1 MRKYSLF
8 FAAIAASATLVLSCS
23 KEIDAPGEETTPTTD
38 VTEKDKEE
46 TPENK
51 DENTGSPNYD
61 GLFSLTLTTPET
73 KTEFGDKVGE
83 SYPKIWKAGDKINVN
98 GVDSDELKD
107 EDIKD
112 DGASATFYFASQ
124 PEGDTYKVVYPSTAY
139 AGEGLLSI
147 PAVQEVDGSG
157 KYDPAADI
165 MIGTGGPNETISMT
179 NSVAWLKIKLIKGD
193 YGNFGVSSIQVSGKD
208 GQKLN
213 GTFTIDGDNIVDG
226 VDDVTEEEKTITLNV
241 SGVSSLDETAKEF
254 LIAVAPKDIE
264 GGISVTVKDSKE
276 YTMTKTS
283 SNKLTKGQ
291 ILALPPI
298 KFQEYRAITNAADL
312 VQFANEYNAGG
323 LDNPYALL
331 KNDIVFSGE
340 PISTAAFN
348 ATGGIG
354 NKKGDVTNYFNGVFD
369 GGNKTIRGL
378 VATVP
383 LFAYIGN
390 AGTVKNLTID
400 NSCSFTF
407 THPNTAEGM
416 FGSVAGYHEGT
427 LDKVSVAAAV
437 TLADAEVT
445 QVTALGG
452 LAGIVVGTIDNEC
465 IYSGAL
471 TVPAGFSATDKKIYI
486 GGLAGWISNAEGKV
500 QNSKFEGTLEN
511 EGRMVASS
519 ETNEMKNNPQLI
531 IGGIVGLN
539 AGVVSSCEVASH
551 ATGVTVVLNDGSDHP
566 YTGTIV
572 THSTNAYHYAVGGI
586 VGRNNKT
593 VSGCTNNAE
602 IVNIFSAERGTGG
615 NMNGRYLEVG
625 GIVGYNDSGATIS
638 GSDNNGPIID
648 RANPKIHYVG
658 GIVGRNIGSISSSDN
673 SATGTIAVG
682 TSHFTPYG
690 ARMLYAGGIIGS
702 NENGASLSNIH
713 NAAAINVSRIE
724 SATGFICRIGGVAGY
739 SAADIDGA
747 TGGGTITNTGNIAQS
762 TGIGHCDTP
771 AGAND
776 YGYHVGGIVGHTTK
790 AVKNVSNNSGNIT
803 FTCNATG
810 VGAQYVRLGG
820 IIGKVD
826 AASTVDIEKCMNT
839 GNVTYTAS
847 ASHKDNAAT
856 RYYYNY
862 LGGIVG
868 YANNAAIKGDSSTKC
883 TNSGV
888 IKGGDGGDNNN
899 QATPSFMIGGIVGYI
914 TGDSSIEYCDL
925 IGSGNAYNDHW
936 SNRGLNA
943 SHDTP
948 SVGGIAGQIV
958 GADGTPIHVSHCN
971 IASTASVNARRG
983 AVGGIVGLA
992 QYAAISDCNMP
1003 VIFQTSQSGYFYGGI
1018 VAAVINSTVSNCVF
1032 SGATIR
1038 SSQLQIAGGIV
1049 GQLDANSTIDGCS
1062 SSATDVSKNG
1072 TAVAT
1077 TGGIAGKSV
1086 AGSTIQNCHYT
1097 ATIGK
1102 ICGDSNFTDGGDN
1115 IADL

>member
-1 MRKYSLF
+1 MVACAACEKEAQQEVEQQPEQPSARTVLQVGIADTKTYLGDSNAGARKVYWSNGDQIRVNGTASDAL
-8 FAAIAASATLVLSCS
+8 AGLADNTASADFTFTGDLSTPYNVLYPASIYTDATHVTL
-23 KEIDAPGEETTPTTD
+23 
-38 VTEKDKEE
+38 
-46 TPENK
+46 
-51 DENTGSPNYD
+51 
-61 GLFSLTLTTPET
+61 
-73 KTEFGDKVGE
+73 
-83 SYPKIWKAGDKINVN
+83 
-98 GVDSDELKD
+98 
-107 EDIKD
+107 
-112 DGASATFYFASQ
+112 
-124 PEGDTYKVVYPSTAY
+124 
-139 AGEGLLSI
+139 
-147 PAVQEVDGSG
+147 PAVQTYKEGGIADNMLPLAGYSSTGDNLSLSHLCAMVKISVLRKSEDPVD
-157 KYDPAADI
+157 
-165 MIGTGGPNETISMT
+165 T
-179 NSVAWLKIKLIKGD
+179 
-193 YGNFGVSSIQVSGKD
+193 
-208 GQKLN
+208 
-213 GTFTIDGDNIVDG
+213 DNIVSVRFKG
-226 VDDVTEEEKTITLNV
+226 RNSEKVSGSFEIAYNPAALTETTGTGDDLEVRVVKNQATSTNDAIVYYLVVPARTYSNGFDVIVQDVKGDIMTKSKASSIDLVAGKLYNLAEFAFVPNGTATGIEITSADDLIAFATAYNNKEYGDDLVATIT
-241 SGVSSLDETAKEF
+241 A
-254 LIAVAPKDIE
+254 DI
-264 GGISVTVKDSKE
+264 TFDA
-276 YTMTKTS
+276 TTS
-283 SNKLTKGQ
+283 
-291 ILALPPI
+291 
-298 KFQEYRAITNAADL
+298 AD
-312 VQFANEYNAGG
+312 
-323 LDNPYALL
+323 
-331 KNDIVFSGE
+331 
-340 PISTAAFN
+340 FN

-354 NKKGDVTNYFNGVFD
+354 TSGAENRFSGIFNG
-369 GGNKTIRGL
+369 NNRTISGL
-378 VATVP
+378 VSTVP
-383 LFAYIGN
+383 FFG
-390 AGTVKNLTID
+390 GTASSSIIKDLTLD

-407 THPNTAEGM
+407 THPNTEDA
-416 FGSVAGYHEGT
+416 FVGSMVGYHRGA
-427 LDKVSVAAAV
+427 LDNVSVAADV
-437 TLADAEVT
+437 TISDGDIDYA
-445 QVTALGG
+445 TALGG
-452 LAGIVVGTIDNEC
+452 LVGRIVVGSIKDC
-465 IYSGAL
+465 SYSGAIS
-471 TVPAGFSATDKKIYI
+471 VPANFSAADKKIYI
-486 GGLAGWISNAEGKV
+486 GGLVGWISNEAGTI
-500 QNSKFEGTLEN
+500 QNSTFNGTLEN
-511 EGRMVASS
+511 EGKMVASS
-519 ETNEMKNNPQLI
+519 ETDEMKNNPQLI

-539 AGVVSSCEVASH
+539 AGVVSSCEVANH
-551 ATGVTVVLNDGSDHP
+551 ATGVTVILNDGSDHP

-586 VGRNNKT
+586 VGRNDKT

-658 GIVGRNIGSISSSDN
+658 GIVGRNIGLISSSDN

-682 TSHFTPYG
+682 TSHLTPYG

-739 SAADIDGA
+739 SAAAIDGA

-762 TGIGHCDTP
+762 TGIGHCTTP

-776 YGYHVGGIVGHTTK
+776 YGYHVGGIVGNSTK
-790 AVKNVSNNSGNIT
+790 AVKNVSNSGNIT

-888 IKGGDGGDNNN
+888 IRGGDGGDNNN
-899 QATPSFMIGGIVGYI
+899 QDAPSFMIGGIVGYI

-958 GADGTPIHVSHCN
+958 GADGTPIPVSHCN

-1072 TAVAT
+1072 TAVTT

-1097 ATIGK
+1097 ATIVK
-1102 ICGDSNFTDGGDN
+1102 ICGDSNFSDGGGN
-1115 IADL
+1115 VADL

>member
-1 MRKYSLF
+1 MRTRYILGLLAA
-8 FAAIAASATLVLSCS
+8 FAALVSCE
-23 KEIDAPGEETTPTTD
+23 KEALRELE
-38 VTEKDKEE
+38 
-46 TPENK
+46 PESTYEQEPQVVRTVLQVGIG
-51 DENTGSPNYD
+51 D
-61 GLFSLTLTTPET
+61 T
-73 KTEFGDKVGE
+73 KTYLGDSEDNVRKVFWSKGNQVRANGKRSNALPE
-83 SYPKIWKAGDKINVN
+83 DLADKTSSVN
-98 GVDSDELKD
+98 FSFNE
-107 EDIKD
+107 II
-112 DGASATFYFASQ
+112 T
-124 PEGDTYKVVYPSTAY
+124 PPYKVVYPASAYTDDTHIKLPAIQSYKEGGIADNMLPLAGYSPSGSTIS
-139 AGEGLLSI
+139 LSHLCAI
-147 PAVQEVDGSG
+147 VKISIQRASTD
-157 KYDPAADI
+157 AADTDEI
-165 MIGTGGPNETISMT
+165 ATVRFRGGNEE
-179 NSVAWLKIKLIKGD
+179 K
-193 YGNFGVSSIQVSGKD
+193 VSGEFEIIDFETTPKLASESGSNTD
-208 GQKLN
+208 LEVRVNKSLETSASKAVEYYLVVPAREYSNGFSIDVIDANGHKMTKQKTSSWTPEAGHLYKMPVFDFVP
-213 GTFTIDGDNIVDG
+213 TS
-226 VDDVTEEEKTITLNV
+226 TELEIGSAEELIAFARRYN
-241 SGVSSLDETAKEF
+241 AKEF
-254 LIAVAPKDIE
+254 ADYGSSLVA
-264 GGISVTVKDSKE
+264 T
-276 YTMTKTS
+276 
-283 SNKLTKGQ
+283 
-291 ILALPPI
+291 
-298 KFQEYRAITNAADL
+298 ITNNIAFVDSDDPN
-312 VQFANEYNAGG
+312 VPGSY
-323 LDNPYALL
+323 
-331 KNDIVFSGE
+331 
-340 PISTAAFN
+340 AAFN

-354 NKKGDVTNYFNGVFD
+354 NKDGDETNYFNGVFD
-369 GGNKTIRGL
+369 GGNKTISGL
-378 VATVP
+378 AATVP
-383 LFAYIGN
+383 LFG
-390 AGTVKNLTID
+390 GTASSSIIKDLTLD
-400 NSCSFTF
+400 NTCSFTF
-407 THPNTAEGM
+407 THPNTEDDLV
-416 FGSVAGYHEGT
+416 GSIVGYHQGA
-427 LDKVSVAAAV
+427 LDNVSVAANV
-437 TLADAEVT
+437 TISDSDGDIDYA
-445 QVTALGG
+445 TALGG
-452 LAGIVVGTIDNEC
+452 LVGRIDVGSIKDC
-465 IYSGAL
+465 SYSGAIS
-471 TVPAGFSATDKKIYI
+471 VPADFSAADKKIYI
-486 GGLAGWISNAEGKV
+486 GGLVGWISNEAGTI
-500 QNSKFEGTLEN
+500 QNSTFNGTLEN
-511 EGRMVASS
+511 EGKMVASS
-519 ETNEMKNNPQLI
+519 ETNELKNNPQLI

-539 AGVVSSCEVASH
+539 AGVVSSCEVADH
-551 ATGVTVVLNDGSDHP
+551 ATGVTVILNDGSDHP
-566 YTGTIV
+566 FTGTIV
-572 THSTNAYHYAVGGI
+572 THSTNAYHYAVAGI
-586 VGRNNKT
+586 VGRNDKT
-593 VSGCTNNAE
+593 VSGCTNNAR
-602 IVNIFSAERGTGG
+602 IINIFSAERGTSG
-615 NMNGRYLEVG
+615 NMNGRYFEVG
-625 GIVGYNDSGATIS
+625 GIAGYNASSATIS
-638 GSDNNGPIID
+638 GSNNNGSIID

-658 GIVGRNIGSISSSDN
+658 GIVGKNYGSISSSDN

-682 TSHFTPYG
+682 TSYLTPYS

-724 SATGFICRIGGVAGY
+724 NVTGFICRIGGVAGY
-739 SAADIDGA
+739 SAAAIDGA
-747 TGGGTITNTGNIAQS
+747 TGGGTITNSGTITQS
-762 TGIGHCDTP
+762 TAIGHCSTP
-771 AGAND
+771 DGAND
-776 YGYHVGGIVGHTTK
+776 YGYHLGGIVGNSTK
-790 AVKNVSNNSGNIT
+790 AVKNVSNSGNIT

-847 ASHKDNAAT
+847 ASHKDNADT

-899 QATPSFMIGGIVGYI
+899 QGAPSFMIGGIVGYI

-958 GADGTPIHVSHCN
+958 GADGTPIPVSHCN

-1072 TAVAT
+1072 TVVTT

-1115 IADL
+1115 VADL